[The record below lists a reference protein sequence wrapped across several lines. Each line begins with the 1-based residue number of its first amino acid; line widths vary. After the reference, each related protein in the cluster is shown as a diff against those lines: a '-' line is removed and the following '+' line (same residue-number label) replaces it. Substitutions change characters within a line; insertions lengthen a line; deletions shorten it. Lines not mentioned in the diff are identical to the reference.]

1 MKDIFVSNGLLDGL
15 YDAVSFEEKIKIIHR
30 ALKQHLDVIDRISV
44 ILYDARMESLTTFI
58 HSGRDNPLS
67 FYGCE
72 IEKAPSLLQ
81 LKKLKKPRLVNDLDL
96 FSHGENEHTRKI
108 ADQGYHSSYSV
119 PMFDGDDFL
128 GVVFF
133 NSYQPHGF
141 DNKILL
147 ELNLYAQLI
156 NSLIL
161 NKLQST
167 RMMVG
172 AFKSALNLV
181 SYKDPETGNH
191 LERMARY
198 SRLIA
203 QELARSGEPGLT
215 DEIIEHLFLFAPLH
229 DIGKIGIP
237 DNILLKPAKLDDAE
251 WKVMKTHSSI
261 GRDIIDTIADQIG
274 LEAFEH
280 IHLLRNISESHHET
294 IDGLGY
300 PNQLKNNEIAIE
312 TQIVAVA
319 DIFDALTSKRPYKD
333 AWTNAQA
340 LDELQKLSGTKLNVD
355 CVKVLRQKKQ
365 AVEEIQRRFQ
375 DESHSGPH
383 RPPHTGAV

>member
-1 MKDIFVSNGLLDGL
+1 
-15 YDAVSFEEKIKIIHR
+15 
-30 ALKQHLDVIDRISV
+30 
-44 ILYDARMESLTTFI
+44 
-58 HSGRDNPLS
+58 
-67 FYGCE
+67 
-72 IEKAPSLLQ
+72 
-81 LKKLKKPRLVNDLDL
+81 
-96 FSHGENEHTRKI
+96 
-108 ADQGYHSSYSV
+108 
-119 PMFDGDDFL
+119 
-128 GVVFF
+128 
-133 NSYQPHGF
+133 YQSHGF

-161 NKLQST
+161 NKLQAT

-203 QELARSGEPGLT
+203 QELARDGEPGLN

-237 DNILLKPAKLDDAE
+237 DNILLKPGKLDDAE
-251 WKVMKTHSSI
+251 WKVMKTHSAI

-294 IDGLGY
+294 IDGQGY
-300 PNQLKNNEIAIE
+300 PNQLMNDEIAIE

-319 DIFDALTSKRPYKD
+319 DIFDALTSKRPYKK
-333 AWTNAQA
+333 AWTNEDA
-340 LDELQKLSGTKLNVD
+340 LEELQKLAGAKLNGD
-355 CVKVLRQKKQ
+355 CVNILLQKKQ
-365 AVEEIQRRFQ
+365 AVEEIQKRFQ
-375 DESHSGPH
+375 DESN
-383 RPPHTGAV
+383 